1 MPWPILDILLAL
13 PVFAL
18 IMMRL
23 SGLVMTAPLFS
34 SQMIPIKMRV
44 GLIVV
49 LSAMLFPLVSQFAP
63 SEVTLATVVTGAMA
77 ELMIGAGIG
86 LSMSIFMMGT
96 EVAGRMIAQQAGL
109 GMSQIVDPTQNI
121 QTSIIGQIYSI
132 SLTVLFLM
140 IGGHRALLAALM
152 DTYQVI
158 PMLSFQA
165 DNTIALLMIEML
177 TSSFIF
183 GIRVAAPV
191 VLALFL
197 TGTALGVL
205 SRTMPQLNI
214 LTVGFTLR
222 ALIALGVAGI
232 ALAASRDMFL
242 RAIWN
247 AFELVRGAFGLDPTG
262 TRLVI

>member
-1 MPWPILDILLAL
+1 MDILLAL

-18 IMMRL
+18 VMMRL
-23 SGLVMTAPLFS
+23 SGLVMTAPMFAS
-34 SQMIPIKMRV
+34 RMIPMRV
-44 GLIVV
+44 RVALVFV
-49 LSAMLFPLVSQFAP
+49 MSAMLFPVVSQFAP
-63 SEVTLATVVTGAMA
+63 HEVTMASVVAGAVT

-86 LSMSIFMMGT
+86 LSMSIFMMGA

-109 GMSQIVDPTQNI
+109 GMSQIVDPTQNTR
-121 QTSIIGQIYSI
+121 TSIVGQVYTI
-132 SLTVLFLM
+132 SLTILFLM
-140 IGGHRALLAALM
+140 VGGHRATLSALM

-165 DNTIALLMIEML
+165 DDTIVLLLIEML

-191 VLALFL
+191 VIALFL

-205 SRTMPQLNI
+205 SKTMPQLNI

-222 ALIALGVAGI
+222 ALIALGVSGI
-232 ALAASRDMFL
+232 SLAATRDMFL
-242 RAIWN
+242 SAIWD
-247 AFELVRGAFGLDPTG
+247 AFDLIRIAFGLGPAGTG
-262 TRLVI
+262 LVA